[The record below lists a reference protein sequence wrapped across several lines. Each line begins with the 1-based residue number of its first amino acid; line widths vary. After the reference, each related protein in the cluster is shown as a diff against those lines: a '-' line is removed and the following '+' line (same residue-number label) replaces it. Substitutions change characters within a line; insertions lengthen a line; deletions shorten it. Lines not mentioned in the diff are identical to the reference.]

1 MNKKGEKMKRILNIL
16 FVLVLAL
23 TMAVVPTMIPTQTN
37 RVAAAASIVLVD
49 NLQPSW
55 TTPGGGG
62 VFSAYIGPPDY
73 GYVSPGNTAVYLGRE
88 AGIIKAGLTVDPV
101 SGHYEDEGLFGFKPT
116 CTINELAASTLSY
129 DVVNQEGTNPV
140 WMTIE
145 IDTGVPGDRSDNTA
159 YQHVP
164 TTNPASWH
172 TVDAAAG
179 LWQKWNDDS
188 GNTTGNPLIS
198 LSDVAAN
205 HTGLD
210 VVRAYLRLGMGDS
223 YHGTGNGTIAWVD
236 KVTIEEVT
244 YDFVV
249 PEYWYVATTGS
260 DSNEGTEASPFLTI
274 QHAIDVCAGAGET
287 IHVAEGTYNGTINVE
302 YFAGLTIVGANKTQV
317 IIKPA
322 TTLNWDV
329 GGYGSSRKTAI
340 RVVNSTDVVLQS
352 MTLDFDLVKA
362 NSVYGILYWD
372 STGTLDNN
380 ILKNMSVSDA
390 SGGYAEITS
399 CYRAP
404 DYTPE
409 DRADITISGNTFI
422 DPGRLGALCHDYV
435 DATITGNTF
444 YKTTDDFG
452 YAIELGSEAT
462 GTISGNTIYG
472 YDTAALSDGSESGGI
487 YVENCFTGGQI
498 TQLTKD
504 VSVISNE
511 IYDCQ
516 WALFVG
522 NEWDTYAGNVDID
535 LTLSNNNFHN
545 NTIGGVGI
553 ADEDM
558 EDGSSVSISGG
569 GNKLVDNADY
579 GYYIYTLGDGN
590 VTVSLTG
597 ETITGHNYGVYVED
611 TAGESSASSYSV
623 AIRFSIIKG
632 NALYGVNNTVSTFDV
647 DARNNWWGSAS
658 GPSGVG
664 MGAGDA
670 VSYYVDFDPW
680 ALAEFPTVATQ
691 AATSTTINSTT
702 LNMAYT
708 MGSYSSVEVR
718 FAYKKASDPSWFHTG
733 WVSKSS
739 AGTHAEPLIGLAS
752 GTTYDF
758 KAQLRYNDISYG
770 ITVLEGAP
778 LQLTTLAVPTVTTQA
793 ATGVG
798 YLMAAVNMA
807 YTVGDF
813 SPLQVCFAYK
823 KATATEWS
831 YTPWVS
837 KSADGTHAHMLWGLL
852 PNTAYNFKAVLKY
865 NDTVIYGNYLVFNTQ
880 AIIGGCFIATAAY
893 GTPTAEEINVLRE
906 FRDTVLLK
914 SALGS
919 RFVSLYYRF
928 SPPIA
933 DFIAAH
939 EPVRTLVREFLIDP
953 IVWLVDVT
961 GGSWRS

>member
-1 MNKKGEKMKRILNIL
+1 MKQIPSIL

-23 TMAVVPTMIPTQTN
+23 AIAMVPTMVPGPTD
-37 RVAAAASIVLVD
+37 RVAAATSTILVD

-55 TTPGGGG
+55 TAPGGGG

-73 GYVSPGNTAVYLGRE
+73 GYVSPGTTAVHDGRE
-88 AGIIKAGLTVDPV
+88 AAPIMAGINVDPDD
-101 SGHYEDEGLFGFKPT
+101 GHYWDQCLYAFKPNM
-116 CTINELAASTLSY
+116 TIDELAASVLSW
-129 DVVNQEGTNPV
+129 DVEAQYGACPV
-140 WMTIE
+140 WMYMQ
-145 IDTGVPGDRSDNTA
+145 IDRGGPNETMF
-159 YQHVP
+159 QFVP
-164 TTNPASWH
+164 TSNPAGWH

-179 LWQKWNDDS
+179 LWQKWNDMNGD
-188 GNTTGNPLIS
+188 TTGNPLIT
-198 LSDVAAN
+198 LSQVAGN
-205 HTGLD
+205 YTGLD
-210 VVRAYLRLGMGDS
+210 ASRCYLNVGMGDA
-223 YHGTGNGTIAWVD
+223 YHDNPNGTVDWVD
-236 KVTIEEVT
+236 KVTIGEVT

-274 QHAIDVCAGAGET
+274 QHAIDMCAGAGET
-287 IHVAEGTYNGTINVE
+287 IHVAAGTYNGTINVE

-322 TTLNWDV
+322 TTLNWDI
-329 GGYGSSRKTAI
+329 GGYGSSRKTAV

-362 NSVYGILYWD
+362 NNVYGILYWD
-372 STGTLDNN
+372 STGTVNNN

-390 SGGYAEITS
+390 GGGYAEITS

-404 DYTPE
+404 DYTAE
-409 DRADITISGNTFI
+409 DRAGITISGNTFI
-422 DPGRLGALCHDYV
+422 DPGRLAALCHDYV
-435 DATITGNTF
+435 DMTITGNTF
-444 YKTTDDFG
+444 YKTTGDFG

-472 YDTAALSDGSESGGI
+472 YDTAALSDGSQSGGI

-498 TQLTKD
+498 TQVTKD

-516 WALFVG
+516 WGMFVG
-522 NEWDTYAGNVDID
+522 NEWDGYAGNVDID

-597 ETITGHNYGVYVED
+597 ETITGHDYGVYVED
-611 TAGESSASSYSV
+611 TAGESSTSSYSV
-623 AIRFSIIKG
+623 AIRFSSIKG
-632 NALYGVNNTVSTFDV
+632 NALYGVNNTVTAFDV
-647 DARNNWWGSAS
+647 DARNNWWGTAT

-664 MGAGDA
+664 GGTGDA

-691 AATSTTINSTT
+691 GATGTTTNSTT

-718 FAYKKASDPSWFHTG
+718 FAYKKSSDSSWLYTG

-739 AGTHAEPLIGLAS
+739 AGTHAESLAALTS

-758 KAQLRYNDISYG
+758 KAQLRYTDISYG
-770 ITVLEGAP
+770 ITVLEAAT

-798 YLMAAVNMA
+798 TFIATINMA

-813 SPLQVCFAYK
+813 SPVQVCFAYK
-823 KATATEWS
+823 KATDTEWL

-837 KSADGTHAHMLWGLL
+837 KSADGTHTHQLWWLQS
-852 PNTAYNFKAVLKY
+852 NTAYNFKAVLKY
-865 NDTVIYGNYLVFNTQ
+865 NDTIIYGNYLVFNTQ
-880 AIIGGCFIATAAY
+880 AITGGCFIATAAY
-893 GTPTAEEINVLRE
+893 GSATAQQLDLLRE
-906 FRDTVLLK
+906 FRDVVLLK
-914 SALGS
+914 STLGS
-919 RFVSLYYRF
+919 KFVSLYYRF

-933 DFIAAH
+933 DFIARH
-939 EPVRTLVREFLIDP
+939 EPVRTLVRELLLDP

-961 GGSWRS
+961 GGAWRN

>member
-1 MNKKGEKMKRILNIL
+1 MKRIFSIL
-16 FVLVLAL
+16 FASVLAL
-23 TMAVVPTMIPTQTN
+23 AIAMVPGQAN
-37 RVAAAASIVLVD
+37 LVAAATSTVLVD

-55 TTPGGGG
+55 TAPGGGG
-62 VFSAYIGPPDY
+62 VYSGYYGPSPDPDLNY
-73 GYVSPGNTAVYLGRE
+73 TAVSPGATAIYDGRE
-88 AGIIKAGLTVDPV
+88 AAPIMAGINVDPDD
-101 SGHYEDEGLFGFKPT
+101 GHYWDQCLYAFKPNM
-116 CTINELAASTLSY
+116 TIDELAASVLSWDIEAQY
-129 DVVNQEGTNPV
+129 GACPV
-140 WMTIE
+140 WMYMQ
-145 IDTGVPGDRSDNTA
+145 IDRGGPNETMF
-159 YQHVP
+159 QFVP
-164 TTNPASWH
+164 TSNPAGWH

-179 LWQKWNDDS
+179 LWQKWNNMDGD
-188 GNTTGNPLIS
+188 TTGNPLIT
-198 LSDVAAN
+198 LSQVAEN
-205 HTGLD
+205 YTGLN
-210 VVRAYLRLGMGDS
+210 VSRCYLNVGMGDA
-223 YHGTGNGTIAWVD
+223 YHDNPNGTIDWVD
-236 KVTIEEVT
+236 KVTIGEVT

-260 DSNEGTEASPFLTI
+260 DTNEGTEASPFLTI

-340 RVVNSTDVVLQS
+340 RVVNSTDIVLES

-362 NSVYGILYWD
+362 NNVYGVLYWD
-372 STGTLDNN
+372 STGTLNNN
-380 ILKNMSVSDA
+380 ILQNMSVSDA
-390 SGGYAEITS
+390 GGGYAEITS

-404 DYTPE
+404 DYTAE
-409 DRADITISGNTFI
+409 ERADITVSGNTFI

-435 DATITGNTF
+435 DMTITGNTF

-452 YAIELGSEAT
+452 YAIELGSKAT

-472 YDTAALSDGSESGGI
+472 YDTAALSDGSQSGGI
-487 YVENCFTGGQI
+487 YVENCFTGGEI
-498 TQLTKD
+498 TQVTKD

-516 WALFVG
+516 WGMFIG
-522 NEWDTYAGNVDID
+522 NEWDGYAGNVDID

-545 NTIGGVGI
+545 NTIGGVGV

-597 ETITGHNYGVYVED
+597 ETITGHDYGVYVED
-611 TAGESSASSYSV
+611 TAGESSTSSYSV
-623 AIRFSIIKG
+623 AIRFSSIKG
-632 NALYGVNNTVSTFDV
+632 NTLYGVNNTVSAFDV

-664 MGAGDA
+664 MGSGDA

-680 ALAEFPTVATQ
+680 ALAEFPTAATQ
-691 AATSTTINSTT
+691 AATGTTINSTT

-718 FAYKKASDPSWFHTG
+718 FAYKKASNPSWSYSSG
-733 WVSKSS
+733 WVSKASG
-739 AGTHAEPLIGLAS
+739 GTHAELFTGLAS

-770 ITVLEGAP
+770 ITVLEGAT
-778 LQLTTLAVPTVTTQA
+778 LQFTTPVVPTVTTQP
-793 ATGVG
+793 ATEVG
-798 YLMAAVNMA
+798 YYIAHINMS

-813 SPLQVCFAYK
+813 SPVQVCFAYK
-823 KATATEWS
+823 KAANTEWIYS
-831 YTPWVS
+831 TWVLEP
-837 KSADGTHAHMLWGLL
+837 ADGTYTVLLWGLL
-852 PNTAYNFKAVLKY
+852 PNTSYNFKAVLKY
-865 NDTVIYGNYLVFNTQ
+865 NDIVIYGNYLVFSTQ
-880 AIIGGCFIATAAY
+880 AITGGCFIATAAY
-893 GTPTAEEINVLRE
+893 GTSTAPQLDLLRE
-906 FRDTVLLK
+906 FRDSVLLQ
-914 SALGS
+914 STLGS
-919 RFVSLYYRF
+919 QFVSLYYRL

-933 DFIAAH
+933 DFIAGH
-939 EPVRTLVREFLIDP
+939 EAVRTLVREILIDP

-961 GGSWRS
+961 GGAWRN